1 MVHHSIAVVITSF
14 LTNFSELRA
23 CELRRI
29 PLPRTRVNKAGQA
42 FSAARSDYT
51 RGCCRHLRL
60 HWFLLLA
67 MLARQVLRTVHNDHH
82 DRHYAPQR

>member
-29 PLPRTRVNKAGQA
+29 PLPRTWMNKGKKKG
-42 FSAARSDYT
+42 
-51 RGCCRHLRL
+51 RGVCQPGPLFMDSL
-60 HWFLLLA
+60 QLA
-67 MLARQVLRTVHNDHH
+67 TA
-82 DRHYAPQR
+82 